1 MENYR
6 EAQQTRSET
15 VPTSICWEQAVNS
28 RPRPKA
34 CRPSR
39 WCRDLRCDHCAE
51 IHRKHFITEV
61 NRQHSKVPY
70 AWFVTIDFRGP
81 IDFTVWSKLAMM
93 SRSWTKAH
101 GASPGPNFR
110 VLAVGGAHGHP
121 HLHVVGS
128 EQYGSTIARRLGV
141 DLTEGSHEITLGT
154 MKVNLVIKAID
165 DIEGL
170 AGYLFDKNYRVT
182 ATHPDKP
189 PRLRLLTSSKGPKLG
204 FPSWKKVRPAAI
216 SSNSEVKLCTPA

>member
-15 VPTSICWEQAVNS
+15 VPTSICWEQAVNFQS
-28 RPRPKA
+28 RSKA

-39 WCRDLRCDHCAE
+39 RCRDLNCDQCTE
-51 IHRKHFITEV
+51 IHRKHFIAEV
-61 NRQHSKVPY
+61 NRQHAKVPY
-70 AWFVTIDFRGP
+70 AWFLTIDFRGA

-101 GASPGPNFR
+101 GVLPGPNFR
-110 VLAVGGAHGHP
+110 ILAVGDRHGHP
-121 HLHVVGS
+121 HLHVVAS
-128 EQYGSTIARRLGV
+128 EQYGQTIARRLGISLV
-141 DLTEGSHEITLGT
+141 EGSQELTLDSV
-154 MKVNLVIKAID
+154 KVNLDIKPVD

-170 AGYLFDKNYRVT
+170 AGYLFDRNYRLT
-182 ATHPDKP
+182 AINPDKP

-204 FPSWKKVRPAAI
+204 FPCWKKARPTAI
-216 SSNSEVKLCTPA
+216 PSSAGVKL

>member
-6 EAQQTRSET
+6 EARQTRSET
-15 VPTSICWEQAVNS
+15 VPTGICWERAVNS

-70 AWFVTIDFRGP
+70 AWFLTIDFRGA

-93 SRSWTKAH
+93 SRLWTKAH
-101 GASPGPNFR
+101 GASAGSNFR
-110 VLAVGGAHGHP
+110 VLAISRRHDHP
-121 HLHVVGS
+121 HLHIAAS
-128 EQYGSTIARRLGV
+128 DQYGHTIARRLGIT
-141 DLTEGSHEITLGT
+141 LAAGSHDIFLEQTP
-154 MKVNLVIKAID
+154 VNLDIQVVD
-165 DIEGL
+165 DIERL
-170 AGYLFDKNYRVT
+170 AGYLFDENYRVT
-182 ATHPDKP
+182 AIRPDKP
-189 PRLRLLTSSKGPKLG
+189 PRLRLLTSSKGPRLG
-204 FPSWKKVRPAAI
+204 FPCWKKVRPAAI
-216 SSNSEVKLCTPA
+216 PSSVEVKQ